1 MENHAQ
7 ILENLAAMMQGK
19 TLLGRDES
27 PPRRVAILRALQLG
41 DLLCAV
47 PALRAL
53 RAALPEAQIVLIG
66 LPWARWF
73 VDRFNGY
80 LDGFREF
87 PGFPG
92 LPERTPDIARI
103 PGFLAEMQREPFDL
117 AIQLHGSGPFVNPLT
132 ALFGAQRCA
141 GFFLPGDYCPDP
153 ERFIPWP
160 ESGLEIRRL
169 LSLVEFLGAPA
180 QGEELEFPLRADDFA
195 RLHEVP
201 EARDLELGAYVGIHP
216 GASVGPRRWPVER
229 FAAVGRTLADRG
241 LTVVLTGT
249 SAEAGLTAEVAR
261 AIGRRCVDL
270 AGQTDLGSLGALV
283 SGMRLLVCNDTGI
296 SHVAAALRVPSVV
309 ISTGDNPARW
319 APVDAS
325 LHRVLCHDSGVA
337 VDEVLGQAL
346 ELLDAKPTARDHLP
360 GGRLLVATS

>member
-1 MENHAQ
+1 
-7 ILENLAAMMQGK
+7 MMPG
-19 TLLGRDES
+19 TTPLGRAEG

-53 RAALPEAQIVLIG
+53 RAALPETETVLVG

-92 LPERTPDIARI
+92 LAERPPDIARI
-103 PGFLAEMQREPFDL
+103 PAFLAEMQRERFDL

-132 ALFGAQRCA
+132 ALFGARQCA

-153 ERFIPWP
+153 ERFLPWAD
-160 ESGLEIRRL
+160 SGLEIRRL
-169 LSLVEFLGAPA
+169 LRLVEFLGAPSR
-180 QGEELEFPLRADDFA
+180 GEELEFPLRADDFA
-195 RLHEVP
+195 RLREIP
-201 EARDLELGAYVGIHP
+201 EARDLEPGGYVGIHP
-216 GASVGPRRWPVER
+216 GASVAPRRWPAER
-229 FAAVGRTLADRG
+229 FAAVGRALADRC

-249 SAEAGLTAEVAR
+249 SAETALTAEVAH
-261 AIGRRCVDL
+261 AIGRRCINL
-270 AGQTDLGSLGALV
+270 AGGTDLGALGALV
-283 SGMRLLVCNDTGI
+283 AGMRLLICNDTGV

-325 LHRVLCHDSGVA
+325 LHHVLGRESGVA
-337 VDEVLGQAL
+337 VDEVVGRAL
-346 ELLDAKPTARDHLP
+346 ELLDAKSAVRAHSPAC
-360 GGRLLVATS
+360 RLLANTS